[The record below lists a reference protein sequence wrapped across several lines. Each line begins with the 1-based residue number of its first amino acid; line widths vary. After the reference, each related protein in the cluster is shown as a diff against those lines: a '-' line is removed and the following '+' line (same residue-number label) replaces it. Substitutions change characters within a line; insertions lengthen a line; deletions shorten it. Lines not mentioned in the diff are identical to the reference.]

1 MTPRRIK
8 RRGGAFNPRNIAG
21 NPKRY
26 YTKENSIAT
35 RFDFNR
41 ADLRKVAYD
50 MESTAKEV
58 ARLMDRKERGLKTN
72 EAKIQTLIVK
82 GNMLANKHNS
92 ILDDAGV
99 GMSQHVTFYDRK
111 NKGGIVM
118 DYYDML
124 GSGQRLSSDPTGY
137 KKPEAERILK
147 TRSRIPS
154 KEAPS
159 LVNEKNLPQPQIIRR
174 AM

>member
-1 MTPRRIK
+1 MA
-8 RRGGAFNPRNIAG
+8 GA
-21 NPKRY
+21 PKRY
-26 YTKENSIAT
+26 YTREGSNAT

-50 MESTAKEV
+50 MESTGKEV
-58 ARLMDRKERGLKTN
+58 ARLMDRKERGLKVN
-72 EAKIQTLIVK
+72 NAKIQSLIVK

-111 NKGGIVM
+111 NKDGIVM
-118 DYYDML
+118 EYYDML
-124 GSGQRLSSDPTGY
+124 ASGDRLSDDPTGY

-147 TRSRIPS
+147 TRMRIPS

-159 LVNEKNLPQPQIIRR
+159 LVNEKNLPQPQIIKR